1 MKKAMKQT
9 TMVSIL
15 NTICI
20 ALLVGI
26 VICQGFD
33 IALNENIDKANQKR
47 FDLTY
52 YANAFIKGSETL
64 TNDVQAYAATGNRE
78 YYNGYMNELNV
89 DKNRDNSIA
98 KLQELGLTD
107 EEEQMIADMS
117 ALSNDLVPLEE
128 QAMEKVSNGHKAEAL
143 QYVYGTEYANTI
155 EQIKV
160 LRTDFLSKI
169 DERAFGRVQ
178 TIERQCAVVR
188 VLSII
193 LIIALVILQFIQN
206 RLIRRQ
212 VIYPVIKIR
221 DEMIEIAKGNLSAE
235 FTLQADTSEIG
246 MLIGAI
252 HDTKEQLH
260 RYIGHISRQLS
271 EMAGGNMDIHVDMEY
286 IGDFKPIKDSLEVI
300 LNAMNHTLSRM
311 EDAAIQDAAIQT
323 SGHADQV
330 ASGAQALAQGTTEQ
344 ASTVEELSA
353 TINDLTESMGH
364 IAKTAE
370 KTKKLTQEA
379 AETLNTGNQKMTEM
393 KQAIHDIDATSKE
406 IGKIIKTI
414 EDIAFQTNILA
425 LNAAV
430 EAVRAGAAGKGF
442 AVVAD
447 EVRNLANKSQEASR
461 QTTTLI
467 DNSIHAVSRGVKLTD
482 ETAETIALVVEGTHK
497 STQYIETIA
506 GDLDQQ
512 AAALRQVNI
521 GVDQI
526 SSVVQTN
533 SATAEQSAAASQE
546 LSLQA
551 GEVQKMVSS
560 FKLRKH

>member
-15 NTICI
+15 NSICI
-20 ALLVGI
+20 VLLVGI

-33 IALNENIDKANQKR
+33 IALNENIDKANQNR

-64 TNDVQAYAATGNRE
+64 TNDVQAYAATGNRT
-78 YYNGYMNELNV
+78 YYDGYMNELNV
-89 DKNRDNSIA
+89 DKNRDNSVA
-98 KLQELGLTD
+98 KLRELGLTD

-117 ALSNDLVPLEE
+117 ALSNNLVPLEE
-128 QAMEKVSNGHKAEAL
+128 QAMEQVSTGHKAEAL

-155 EQIKV
+155 AQIKV
-160 LRTDFLSKI
+160 LRADFLSKI

-178 TIERQCAVVR
+178 TIEKQCAVVR
-188 VLSII
+188 ILSII

-206 RLIRRQ
+206 RFIRRR
-212 VIYPVIKIR
+212 VIYPVITIR
-221 DEMIEIAKGNLSAE
+221 DEMIEIAQGNLSSK

-252 HDTKEQLH
+252 YDTKEQLH
-260 RYIGHISRQLS
+260 RYIEHISRQLS
-271 EMAGGNMDIHVDMEY
+271 EMAHGNMDIRVDMEY

-300 LNAMNHTLSRM
+300 LDAMNHTLSRM
-311 EDAAIQDAAIQT
+311 EEAAVQT
-323 SGHADQV
+323 AGHADQV

-364 IAKTAE
+364 IAKTADQ
-370 KTKKLTQEA
+370 TKELTQEA

-393 KQAIHDIDATSKE
+393 KQAIHDIDVSSKE

-482 ETAETIALVVEGTHK
+482 ETAETIAQVVEGTRK

-560 FKLRKH
+560 FKLRKHG